1 MAVTYTNIWYTK
13 ILKKLKT
20 ILSSEYT
27 KITIFIRGEQEIKGT
42 IYFEIYG
49 NGQDSISRDTNG
61 RFTNLYFLSIDLY
74 FTKGNSSKSV
84 EQYYNYINRTEQL
97 IANNSDVEGFWYD
110 GNVDSI
116 NVNAGLSTDEMIS
129 TSTINFS
136 CRYTKV

>member
-20 ILSSEYT
+20 ILSSEYP
-27 KITIFIRGEQEIKGT
+27 KIPIFIRGEQEIKGT

-74 FTKGNSSKSV
+74 FTKGISSKSV

-97 IANNSDVEGFWYD
+97 IANNSDVERFWYD

>member
-20 ILSSEYT
+20 ILSSEYP
-27 KITIFIRGEQEIKGT
+27 KIPIFIRGEQEIKGT